1 MYKSKTMAA
10 IARRN
15 KRYDEVKVVMN
26 EFAEAMKKDEDH
38 GYAYMA
44 GYLQMLVISIA
55 ADSKASTAHVI
66 NQLKTSSIMKGAV

>member
-1 MYKSKTMAA
+1 MYKSKTTAA

-15 KRYDEVKVVMN
+15 KRYDEVRVVMN
-26 EFAEAMKKDEDH
+26 QFAEAMKKNEDH

-44 GYLQMLVISIA
+44 GYFQSMIVSLA